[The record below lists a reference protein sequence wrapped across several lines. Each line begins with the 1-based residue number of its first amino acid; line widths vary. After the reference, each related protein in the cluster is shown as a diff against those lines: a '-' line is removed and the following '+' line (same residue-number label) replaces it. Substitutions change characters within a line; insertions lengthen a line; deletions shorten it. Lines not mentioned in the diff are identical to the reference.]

1 MANLQSEKE
10 TVSAQLNQERQ
21 ERRELL
27 QNMESIR
34 AQHSEANRREESQR
48 AQETSDLR
56 QALRCLREEAEVK
69 TVGQER
75 AREEAVDLKYR
86 LKEAELRAQHAQEA
100 RTKLEAEVGD
110 LRRKTEAQTLRLA
123 QSDKLAELAQLELRQ
138 TKEALVLQA
147 DSAAELRERMAA
159 SG

>member
-1 MANLQSEKE
+1 M
-10 TVSAQLNQERQ
+10 
-21 ERRELL
+21 
-27 QNMESIR
+27 
-34 AQHSEANRREESQR
+34 
-48 AQETSDLR
+48 R